1 MNKRTPTPHERTA
14 PDAARVAAAE
24 LVRRFAFMFELLKR
38 QVWTRSPLVGIFL
51 MPIMRHL
58 SCSERIFARILSLI
72 AEGRL
77 PAERPR
83 APRIATT
90 TPDAPAVPK
99 PAPLIPRIPLPSIRA
114 FLLRRFKHDAAIHTQ
129 ALELMFAEPALR
141 ETLALSPT
149 LKRRLRP
156 LCRLLGATLPAEL
169 APPRRASRAAT
180 RATAV
185 PLGTAKALPS
195 TTSLTSDPR
204 KPRRLSRKARAE
216 ILRYPN
222 FNNRPMKLLPPR
234 HRDF

>member
-1 MNKRTPTPHERTA
+1 MNKRPPTPHERTA

-58 SCSERIFARILSLI
+58 SRSERIFARILSFI

-77 PAERPR
+77 PAERAR
-83 APRIATT
+83 APRVATAT
-90 TPDAPAVPK
+90 DSPAVPK

-114 FLLRRFKHDAAIHTQ
+114 FLLRRFKHDAAMHTQ

-156 LCRLLGATLPAEL
+156 LCRLLGAILPPDL
-169 APPRRASRAAT
+169 APPSRAKPKSERPP
-180 RATAV
+180 RA
-185 PLGTAKALPS
+185 
-195 TTSLTSDPR
+195 PR
-204 KPRRLSRKARAE
+204 KPRRLSRKERAE

-222 FNNRPMKLLPPR
+222 FNNSPMKLLPPR